1 MRVKILNRQG
11 GFTLIE
17 LVATIMVIAV
27 LSVTVV
33 PKFSGRSGLAE
44 YALRDQLISL
54 AQHAQQRAMFDQSG
68 ACYGLR
74 IQAGNAQLHRNGAL
88 INSQSRIDFNGD
100 YSGLSATTSTVY
112 FDGLGNLLT
121 GGVDCAASNNPNT
134 AFSIAINGGNAIAII
149 IYPTGY
155 IQRQG

>member
-1 MRVKILNRQG
+1 MLAKKNQEV

-17 LVATIMVIAV
+17 LVATIMVIAI
-27 LSVTVV
+27 LSVTVL

-44 YALRDQLISL
+44 YVLRDEIMSL

-68 ACYGLR
+68 ACYSLR
-74 IQAGNAQLHRNGAL
+74 IQTDNAQLQRNGAL
-88 INSQSRIDFNGD
+88 INNQSRIDFTD
-100 YSGLSATTSTVY
+100 GLSATASMIF

-121 GGVDCAASNNPNT
+121 GGVDCATSNNPNS
-134 AFSIAINGGNAIAII
+134 ALSIAINGGNAIAII

>member
-1 MRVKILNRQG
+1 MLVKKNQEV

-27 LSVTVV
+27 LSVTVL

-44 YALRDQLISL
+44 YALRDELISL

-74 IQAGNAQLHRNGAL
+74 IQTDNAQLQRNGAL
-88 INSQSRIDFNGD
+88 INNQSRIDFTD
-100 YSGLSATTSTVY
+100 GLSATASMIF

-121 GGVDCAASNNPNT
+121 GGVDCATSNNPNT
-134 AFSIAINGGNAIAII
+134 ALSIPINGGNAIAII
-149 IYPTGY
+149 IHPTGY
-155 IQRQG
+155 MQR

>member
-1 MRVKILNRQG
+1 MALTVINRQL

-54 AQHAQQRAMFDQSG
+54 AQQAQQRAMFDQSG
-68 ACYGLR
+68 ACYRLL
-74 IQAGNAQLHRNGAL
+74 IQSDNAELQRNGLL
-88 INSQSRIDFNGD
+88 INSQSRIDFEGN
-100 YSGLSATTSTVY
+100 YNGLSATASTLY

-121 GGVDCAASNNPNT
+121 GGSSCATSNKPNT
-134 AFSIAINGGNAIAII
+134 ASFIAINGGNAIAFII
-149 IYPTGY
+149 HPTGY
-155 IQRQG
+155 MQSQG

>member
-1 MRVKILNRQG
+1 MLAKKNHEV

-27 LSVTVV
+27 LSVTVL

-44 YALRDQLISL
+44 YVLRDELMSL

-68 ACYGLR
+68 AFYGLR
-74 IQAGNAQLHRNGAL
+74 IQPDNAQLQRNGAL
-88 INSQSRIDFNGD
+88 INNQSRIDFTD
-100 YSGLSATTSTVY
+100 GLSATASMIF

-121 GGVDCAASNNPNT
+121 GGVDCATSNNPNT
-134 AFSIAINGGNAIAII
+134 ALSIPINGGNAIAII
-149 IYPTGY
+149 IHPTGY
-155 IQRQG
+155 MQR

>member
-1 MRVKILNRQG
+1 MQKKNHEV

-27 LSVTVV
+27 LSVTVL

-44 YALRDQLISL
+44 YVLRDELMSL

-74 IQAGNAQLHRNGAL
+74 IQTDNAQLQRNGAL
-88 INSQSRIDFNGD
+88 INNQSRIDFTD
-100 YSGLSATTSTVY
+100 GLSAT
-112 FDGLGNLLT
+112 
-121 GGVDCAASNNPNT
+121 ASMI
-134 AFSIAINGGNAIAII
+134 FF
-149 IYPTGY
+149 
-155 IQRQG
+155 

>member
-27 LSVTVV
+27 LSVTVL

-44 YALRDQLISL
+44 YVLRDELMSL

-74 IQAGNAQLHRNGAL
+74 IQADNAELQRNGAL
-88 INSQSRIDFNGD
+88 INNQSRIDFTD
-100 YSGLSATTSTVY
+100 GLSATASMIF
-112 FDGLGNLLT
+112 FDGVGNLLT
-121 GGVDCAASNNPNT
+121 GGVDCATSNNPNT
-134 AFSIAINGGNAIAII
+134 ALSIPINGGNAIAII
-149 IYPTGY
+149 IHPTGY
-155 IQRQG
+155 MQR

>member
-27 LSVTVV
+27 LSVTVL
-33 PKFSGRSGLAE
+33 PKFSGHSGLAE
-44 YALRDQLISL
+44 YVLRDELMSL

-74 IQAGNAQLHRNGAL
+74 IQADNAELQRNGAL
-88 INSQSRIDFNGD
+88 INNQSRIDFTD
-100 YSGLSATTSTVY
+100 GLSGTASMIF
-112 FDGLGNLLT
+112 FDGVGNLLT
-121 GGVDCAASNNPNT
+121 GGVDCATSNNPNT
-134 AFSIAINGGNAIAII
+134 ALSIAINGGNAIAII
-149 IYPTGY
+149 IHPTGY
-155 IQRQG
+155 MQRQG

>member
-27 LSVTVV
+27 LSVTVL

-44 YALRDQLISL
+44 YVLRDELMSL

-74 IQAGNAQLHRNGAL
+74 IQADNAELQRNGAL
-88 INSQSRIDFNGD
+88 INNQSRIDFTD
-100 YSGLSATTSTVY
+100 GLSATASMIF
-112 FDGLGNLLT
+112 FDGVGNLLT
-121 GGVDCAASNNPNT
+121 GGVDCATSNNPNT
-134 AFSIAINGGNAIAII
+134 ALSIAINGGNAIAII